1 MNKSAL
7 LIKCFMLSSGACMH
21 VVMIGVYLFL
31 DVYG

>member
-7 LIKCFMLSSGACMH
+7 LFMLSFGACMH